1 MRLPISVT
9 PSKAGQSVTESTCT
23 LVNGETIIVE
33 LQGKLEIS
41 SHEKDIDEAS
51 ARAGL
56 EIGKLDVSD
65 PKKPLLTIGN
75 HQLEGK
81 IVEFASPLTLLRKI
95 ELGALSSPADSQTQ
109 LDIIAIVN
117 RKFVFSKRPHPI
129 VKMESI

>member
-9 PSKAGQSVTESTCT
+9 PSKAVQSVTTDSTCT
-23 LVNGETIIVE
+23 VVNGETIIVE

-41 SHEKDIDEAS
+41 SHDEDIDENS

-65 PKKPLLTIGN
+65 PRKPLLTIGN

-81 IVEFASPLTLLRKI
+81 IVEFPSPLALLRKI
-95 ELGALSSPADSQTQ
+95 ELGALPSPSDTQTQ
-109 LDIIAIVN
+109 LDIIALVN
-117 RKFVFSKRPHPI
+117 RKIVFSKRPHPI
-129 VKMESI
+129 VKME